1 MMNTFR
7 VPRQISCDPPSQSVA
22 AASRMN
28 SSDCAV
34 SKRQHQQR
42 KAKVAAE
49 VAEEGGQGAMQATL
63 DFEPIALVRTGWTE
77 T

>member
-1 MMNTFR
+1 
-7 VPRQISCDPPSQSVA
+7 
-22 AASRMN
+22 MN

-63 DFEPIALVRTGWTE
+63 DFEPIALVRAGWTE